1 MGAVERRAGGS
12 ASRSLRTSRAERS
25 ALVGRAQLEAV
36 GYIGSRALEA
46 QAMVSMVER
55 SMREA
60 EPDAAAALEYLSHK
74 ATNGLGEVVDRAVGR
89 IARS

>member
-1 MGAVERRAGGS
+1 
-12 ASRSLRTSRAERS
+12 
-25 ALVGRAQLEAV
+25 
-36 GYIGSRALEA
+36 
-46 QAMVSMVER
+46 MVSMVER